1 MYLAVPNQAQAYDVA
16 GGGEGRAALSLEQRA
31 KFRNDAPVIT
41 VFDHR
46 GCGSHSNKEYT
57 GKKAGNQDD
66 QMLVKVQMVGL
77 KADGAKFLQENLSMI
92 QEK

>member
-1 MYLAVPNQAQAYDVA
+1 MPLATAP
-16 GGGEGRAALSLEQRA
+16 LSLSLSLSLSL
-31 KFRNDAPVIT
+31 
-41 VFDHR
+41 
-46 GCGSHSNKEYT
+46 CG
-57 GKKAGNQDD
+57 QDD